1 SCDNFFRISSVRM
14 FANTLKETHNF
25 LRSIRCDR
33 CRTSSDNLQFL
44 GQSCKHV
51 FCWSCINEMFTGE
64 SFVQCPLCA
73 LPLDLRH
80 PSPAT
85 SINQFFQHLLSL
97 KEHLSKLDV
106 TKVNKH
112 ELAILAEPDRQ
123 KRTVD
128 EFCATQRMA
137 LIGGDLDEEE
147 EDFRQ
152 EAALAECDDQSSA
165 RVVDERSIVSDES
178 SRVKAA
184 VSDALRRND
193 IIVNALLRLYAIVLP
208 NRVHDIRCES
218 SSSTSRTF
226 EEGSVISNE
235 SSRVKKAID
244 DALKRNDVA
253 VEGLLRQYAA
263 SAHCTSSHSASS
275 AQGNTLPKEISDGLQ
290 LGHPSAGVKLF
301 SQLSQ
306 ETKYPEDMEITS
318 MTQQLPIFKEPDE
331 YIFFKRRPSAT
342 FAKGAVNLRGM
353 EVKNA
358 YNGDEFAGHA
368 SGTVTHMTRNRSRL
382 SHRKGENVLITAAVT
397 GRRQLMVEALES
409 GEDANQRDKSG
420 YTAMHHAAAVN
431 SLDLCKILVENGA
444 VINAYGEFSFLRF
457 CVLSPTD
464 FLILSEANFD
474 LLK

>member
-165 RVVDERSIVSDES
+165 
-178 SRVKAA
+178 
-184 VSDALRRND
+184 
-193 IIVNALLRLYAIVLP
+193 
-208 NRVHDIRCES
+208 
-218 SSSTSRTF
+218 RTF

>member
-1 SCDNFFRISSVRM
+1 RISSVRM

-165 RVVDERSIVSDES
+165 S
-178 SRVKAA
+178 
-184 VSDALRRND
+184 
-193 IIVNALLRLYAIVLP
+193 
-208 NRVHDIRCES
+208 
-218 SSSTSRTF
+218 
-226 EEGSVISNE
+226 
-235 SSRVKKAID
+235 
-244 DALKRNDVA
+244 
-253 VEGLLRQYAA
+253 
-263 SAHCTSSHSASS
+263 
-275 AQGNTLPKEISDGLQ
+275 NTLPKEISDGLQ